1 MGAPVIARPVVAPHN
16 SALMELCHAC
26 GLKVIRQTRS
36 AADTCLPRRVRF
48 WIALFGFAVAIA
60 SSAAEAKDESPPSP
74 ADAIETIVVKSEKL
88 SVETLIDR
96 KVYSVTSDVES
107 TFGSLSD
114 ILSIIPS
121 VDVDPTGI
129 VSLRGDTKVL
139 ILIDGKPSSQ
149 FAGASAGDNLQ
160 SIPAKDIERI
170 EVLTTPPA
178 EFKADGVAGVI
189 NVITRK
195 RREAGT
201 SGSLQASGGSGGRYV
216 LGADGSYSSG
226 PLAASLSAGYRQ
238 DYRERRVQSSVIAP
252 DPTSGLLNESRNSIN
267 ERIRREVPTAKL
279 SAEYEFNDRQSV
291 SGSASWADRGGLRT
305 YTQLTDSSTPDG
317 AITNSARR
325 LSSGHDP
332 ETDYDERLAFAQK
345 FGRPGETLNFSL
357 HRSTSQQYEHY
368 DYTNDSF
375 IPPSATFYNNLSFHE
390 DHGTTEFGADYALP
404 VSKTRSLKLGY
415 AFEQDDYRFGNVGN
429 NVDPVS
435 GVQVIDPTLTNQ
447 FKFRQVIHA
456 LYTSYQASIG
466 SWTWLGGLRAEE
478 AHTDAQ
484 QLTNG
489 VSTTSSY
496 FQVYPSLHVDHGLS
510 DHSTLSFGASRRVS
524 RPDPSYL
531 NPYIDYEYTPNLNAG
546 NPNLRPQYSQSY
558 EVGYGYEGGKR
569 SYGLTGYYRLNRDTV
584 TDVTEYLADGIS
596 LTTKTNLPRD
606 KSAGMEFSA
615 NGRILQKL
623 TYGISGNFFYSQID
637 ATALGI
643 PGLQST
649 TGLNAKAKL
658 DYRPTD
664 ANSAQITVTRTDKR
678 LTPQGYVSAID
689 IVNLGY
695 KYQLKSD
702 LTAVATVTDLFNGQ
716 RLHRFST
723 SPAFTQDYQRI
734 VLGRILY
741 VGVVY
746 SFGSTDKQPGFEYD
760 P

>member
-1 MGAPVIARPVVAPHN
+1 
-16 SALMELCHAC
+16 MELCDAC
-26 GLKVIRQTRS
+26 GLKVIRQTRC
-36 AADTCLPRRVRF
+36 AADTRLPGGVRF
-48 WIALFGFAVAIA
+48 QIALFGFAVAIA
-60 SSAAEAKDESPPSP
+60 SSTAEATDESPPAP

-96 KVYSVTSDVES
+96 KVYSVTSDVQS
-107 TFGSLSD
+107 SFGSLSD

-195 RREAGT
+195 RRQAGT

-252 DPTSGLLNESRNSIN
+252 DPTSELLIESRNSIN
-267 ERIRREVPTAKL
+267 ERIRREVPTVKL
-279 SAEYEFNDRQSV
+279 SAAYAFNDMQSV

-317 AITNSARR
+317 AITNSAQR

-345 FGRPGETLNFSL
+345 FARPGETLNFSL

-435 GVQVIDPTLTNQ
+435 GVQVIDPSLTNE

-456 LYTSYQASIG
+456 LYTSYQASMG

-496 FQVYPSLHVDHGLS
+496 FQVYPSLHVDHSLS
-510 DHSTLSFGASRRVS
+510 DDSTLSFGASRRVS

-531 NPYIDYEYTPNLNAG
+531 NPYVDYEYTPNLNAG
-546 NPNLRPQYSQSY
+546 NPNLKPQYSQSY
-558 EVGYGYEGGKR
+558 EVGYGYEGGMR

-678 LTPQGYVSAID
+678 LTPQGYVSAIN

-695 KYQLKSD
+695 KYRLKSD

-716 RLHRFST
+716 RLNRFST
-723 SPAFTQDYQRI
+723 SPAFTQDYQRT

-746 SFGSTDKQPGFEYD
+746 SFGSTDNQKQPAFEYD

>member
-1 MGAPVIARPVVAPHN
+1 
-16 SALMELCHAC
+16 
-26 GLKVIRQTRS
+26 LKVNRQTRC
-36 AADTCLPRRVRF
+36 AVDTPLPRRVRF
-48 WIALFGFAVAIA
+48 GIALFGFAVAIA
-60 SSAAEAKDESPPSP
+60 SSAAEATDESPPAP
-74 ADAIETIVVKSEKL
+74 ADAMETIVVKSEKL

-96 KVYSVTSDVES
+96 KVYSVTSDAQS
-107 TFGSLSD
+107 SFGSLSD

-178 EFKADGVAGVI
+178 QFKADGVAGVI
-189 NVITRK
+189 NIITRK
-195 RREAGT
+195 ERRAGT

-238 DYRERRVQSSVIAP
+238 DYRERRVQSSVVAP
-252 DPTSGLLNESRNSIN
+252 DPTSGLLSESRNSIN
-267 ERIRREVPTAKL
+267 ERIRREVPTMKL
-279 SAEYEFNDRQSV
+279 SAAYAFNEQQSV

-305 YTQLTDSSTPDG
+305 YTQLTDSSTPAG
-317 AITNSARR
+317 AITNSAQR

-332 ETDYDERLAFAQK
+332 ETDYDERLAFEQK
-345 FGRPGETLNFSL
+345 FGRPGETLDFSL

-435 GVQVIDPTLTNQ
+435 GVQVIDPSLTNQ

-484 QLTNG
+484 QLTNA

-496 FQVYPSLHVDHGLS
+496 FQIYPSLHVDHGLS

-531 NPYIDYEYTPNLNAG
+531 NPYVDYEFTPNLNAG
-546 NPNLRPQYSQSY
+546 NPNLKPQYSQSY

-584 TDVTEYLADGIS
+584 TDVTDYLANGIS

-678 LTPQGYVSAID
+678 LTPQGYVSAIN

-702 LTAVATVTDLFNGQ
+702 LTAVATVTDLFDGQ
-716 RLHRFST
+716 RFHRFST
-723 SPAFTQDYQRI
+723 SPAFTQDYQRT

-746 SFGSTDKQPGFEYD
+746 SFGSTDEQKQPAFEYD